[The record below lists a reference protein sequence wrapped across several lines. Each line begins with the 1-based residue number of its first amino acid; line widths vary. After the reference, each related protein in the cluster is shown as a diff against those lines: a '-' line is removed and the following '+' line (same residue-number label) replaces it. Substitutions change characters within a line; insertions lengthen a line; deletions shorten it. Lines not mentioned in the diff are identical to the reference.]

1 MKNMLENS
9 NEIVTSLEN
18 KERSLNDIIAD
29 AYCEKYSI
37 KRSELN
43 TSLDS
48 RYKNYRDEQKLKI
61 SLISKNLDRD
71 IKEFQTNLKR
81 YTIPFN
87 VAEVIYQY
95 IVEDSTKD
103 SFISKIKN
111 NKLDQVSNEEKLEF
125 VNKVFDRVFKSC
137 ENNEDRDYCEILR
150 KEYIEIIDILKKA
163 ENKKEKLINISTK
176 SINDNIK
183 KLYNIK
189 ETDGFVKFGTEVDE
203 KKILSSKYE
212 NTISIKD
219 AETLVDSYALM
230 IEVLNNRW
238 IKIVDEYI
246 KQKREYVM
254 LTTFEDAEKLIDFEL
269 CMLKYALDI
278 MYKTKDEIKNEIPKE
293 NLKEIEE
300 FLGKYRDVKENK
312 VIDKLKEIKSISK
325 NDH

>member
-1 MKNMLENS
+1 M
-9 NEIVTSLEN
+9 
-18 KERSLNDIIAD
+18 
-29 AYCEKYSI
+29 
-37 KRSELN
+37 
-43 TSLDS
+43 
-48 RYKNYRDEQKLKI
+48 
-61 SLISKNLDRD
+61 
-71 IKEFQTNLKR
+71 
-81 YTIPFN
+81 
-87 VAEVIYQY
+87 
-95 IVEDSTKD
+95 
-103 SFISKIKN
+103 
-111 NKLDQVSNEEKLEF
+111 
-125 VNKVFDRVFKSC
+125 NKVFDRVFKSC

-230 IEVLNNRW
+230 IEALNNRW

-254 LTTFEDAEKLIDFEL
+254 LTTFEDAETLIDFEL